1 MLTSLTRAE
10 SGAKINSKIE
20 AKVAWVILSQ
30 VDKKRPRFIAAI
42 PEIKYC
48 GNNHNAY

>member
-30 VDKKRPRFIAAI
+30 VDRKSPKFIAAI
-42 PEIKYC
+42 PDIKYC
-48 GNNHNAY
+48 GSNHKAY